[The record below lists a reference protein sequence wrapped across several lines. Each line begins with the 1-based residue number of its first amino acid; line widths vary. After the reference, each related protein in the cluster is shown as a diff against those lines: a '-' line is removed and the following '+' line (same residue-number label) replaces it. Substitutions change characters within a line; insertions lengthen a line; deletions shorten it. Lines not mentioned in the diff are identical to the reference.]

1 MFFSAR
7 QGFGN
12 STPLSPAEE
21 SRADEKLTLFN
32 QNFFSSA
39 FAFFLDVCLA
49 SFFFFEHLSAAK
61 LSGGKERCDG
71 VGCLWMRFKRREHF
85 Q

>member
-12 STPLSPAEE
+12 SAPLSPAEE
-21 SRADEKLTLFN
+21 SSADEKLTLFN
-32 QNFFSSA
+32 QIFSSV
-39 FAFFLDVCLA
+39 FALFGCL
-49 SFFFFEHLSAAK
+49 SSFFFEHLSAAK
-61 LSGGKERCDG
+61 LNGGKERCDG
-71 VGCLWMRFKRREHF
+71 VGCLWMRFKHREHF

>member
-1 MFFSAR
+1 MFFFAR

-21 SRADEKLTLFN
+21 SGTDVKLTLFN
-32 QNFFSSA
+32 QIPPTHTHT
-39 FAFFLDVCLA
+39 FFLDVCLL
-49 SFFFFEHLSAAK
+49 FFVHLSATK
-61 LSGGKERCDG
+61 LSGEKESCDG
-71 VGCLWMRFKRREHF
+71 VSCLWMRFKHREHF